1 MIQHEILVCA
11 DIPPL
16 EARNTGCVVA
26 SSNANSILEVVGDAA
41 VTYEPSDIDDSRF
54 ALERACFN
62 DTIRQQLL
70 AAGVKRVRACTW
82 GRCARDTVAAYR
94 KLISA

>member
-41 VTYEPSDIDDSRF
+41 VTF
-54 ALERACFN
+54 
-62 DTIRQQLL
+62 RQQLL